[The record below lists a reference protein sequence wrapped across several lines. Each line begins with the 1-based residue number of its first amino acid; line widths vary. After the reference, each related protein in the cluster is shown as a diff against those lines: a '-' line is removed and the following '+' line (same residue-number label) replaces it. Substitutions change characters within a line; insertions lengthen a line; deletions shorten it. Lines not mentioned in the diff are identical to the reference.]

1 MPRDY
6 GRWFH
11 YVQNIRP
18 ARPQHPQHDLKEP
31 MEATQHRSPMF
42 PLQHSDLLPQGE
54 HLQRDIQATAKENR
68 EGGENCADYVDH
80 KSALPCRDGALG
92 HSWFAAKPLISNIS

>member
-18 ARPQHPQHDLKEP
+18 ARPQHPQHDPKEP
-31 MEATQHRSPMF
+31 IEATQHRSPMF
-42 PLQHSDLLPQGE
+42 PLQHSDLLAQGE
-54 HLQRDIQATAKENR
+54 HLQREVKATAKENC
-68 EGGENCADYVDH
+68 EGGENGAKDLDH
-80 KSALPCRDGALG
+80 KSALACRDVVLG
-92 HSWFAAKPLISNIS
+92 